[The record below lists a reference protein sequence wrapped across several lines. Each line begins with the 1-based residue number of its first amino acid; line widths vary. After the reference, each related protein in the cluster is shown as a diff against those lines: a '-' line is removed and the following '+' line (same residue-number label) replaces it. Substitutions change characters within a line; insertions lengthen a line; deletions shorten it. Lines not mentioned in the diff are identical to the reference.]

1 LVTKKDIKMKIR
13 YYKIGFLE
21 KVKGFLEKVKRFFG
35 ISPTINIELKPD
47 QMITLSKDESFEL
60 LERCKFNKQG
70 LPIII
75 GLSSIEAYHA
85 LHLFECT
92 FPEYYWGNEPT
103 IYTKGFVFKTDSV
116 MEDEKR
122 ILDIIKRNQVK

>member
-1 LVTKKDIKMKIR
+1 MKIR
-13 YYKIGFLE
+13 YYKIGFWNRI
-21 KVKGFLEKVKRFFG
+21 KRFFG
-35 ISPTINIELKPD
+35 IYPKIKLEPD
-47 QMITLSKDESFEL
+47 PMITLSKDESFEL
-60 LERCKFNKQG
+60 LERCSFNEQG

-92 FPEYYWGNEPT
+92 FPEYYYNTTRGNEPT
-103 IYTKGFVFKTDSV
+103 VYTTGFIFKTASV

-122 ILDIIKRNQVK
+122 LLDIIKRNQVK